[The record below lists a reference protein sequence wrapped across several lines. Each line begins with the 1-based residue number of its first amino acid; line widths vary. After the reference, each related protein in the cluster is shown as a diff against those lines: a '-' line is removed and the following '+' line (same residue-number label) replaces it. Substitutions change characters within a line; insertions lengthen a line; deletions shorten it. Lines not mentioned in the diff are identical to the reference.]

1 MATDNGT
8 IAVFGAGAIGCYV
21 GGLVQAAGARVR
33 FLGRESA
40 VETLNKH
47 GLRLSR
53 LDGEDVVIPADQI
66 EISSDPAILSGC
78 PLILLCV
85 KSQDTAEAAVDIA
98 AHRKSGARIVS
109 LQNGVDN
116 VPTLAASLGD
126 DSVLAGMV
134 AFNVLVQGDGRF
146 HKATEGGILL
156 ADSEETRRL
165 ADLLKKTGIDAQTS
179 SHMPEI
185 QWGKL
190 LLNLNNALNV
200 LSDVPLVE
208 QLSDRAYRRV
218 LAAMIEE
225 AIATMSAAKIRPA
238 AIGKVKPWFMPHIL
252 RLPNWLFL
260 RLARSMLAM
269 DASARSSMWDDL
281 QKGRPT
287 EIDHLNGVV
296 TRLAEQVG
304 TDAHVNQRII
314 ALVKQAFRDGQSPRL
329 GGSELLERI
338 ESDA

>member
-1 MATDNGT
+1 
-8 IAVFGAGAIGCYV
+8 
-21 GGLVQAAGARVR
+21 
-33 FLGRESA
+33 
-40 VETLNKH
+40 
-47 GLRLSR
+47 
-53 LDGEDVVIPADQI
+53 
-66 EISSDPAILSGC
+66 
-78 PLILLCV
+78 
-85 KSQDTAEAAVDIA
+85 
-98 AHRKSGARIVS
+98 
-109 LQNGVDN
+109 
-116 VPTLAASLGD
+116 
-126 DSVLAGMV
+126 MV
-134 AFNVLVQGDGRF
+134 AFNGLVQGDGRF

-260 RLARSMLAM
+260 RLTCRRA
-269 DASARSSMWDDL
+269 
-281 QKGRPT
+281 GR
-287 EIDHLNGVV
+287 LKS
-296 TRLAEQVG
+296 
-304 TDAHVNQRII
+304 II
-314 ALVKQAFRDGQSPRL
+314 
-329 GGSELLERI
+329 
-338 ESDA
+338 